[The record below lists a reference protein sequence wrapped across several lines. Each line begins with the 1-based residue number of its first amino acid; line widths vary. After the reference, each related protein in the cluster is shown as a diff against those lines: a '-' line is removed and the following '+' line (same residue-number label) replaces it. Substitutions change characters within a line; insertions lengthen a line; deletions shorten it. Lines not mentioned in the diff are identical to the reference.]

1 MKNQFVWLRYHCGH
15 LLSALSHTT
24 QLKCVLAYAGSW
36 PVMNWC
42 PINEEI
48 NNSYTSLLNAK
59 LSNVWIWGF
68 ISHTLTLFG
77 IFVI

>member
-15 LLSALSHTT
+15 SLSELFHTT

-68 ISHTLTLFG
+68 IYHTLTLFG